1 MSNDTSNHLL
11 DRAAIATDH
20 ATAQAVGAAQRGVA
34 AMRSGSQQVM
44 DHAHHASDSTVTY
57 IRDEPV
63 KSMLI
68 AAAAGAALMAV
79 VGWMTRPGQR
89 G

>member
-1 MSNDTSNHLL
+1 MSIESNNQLI
-11 DRAAIATDH
+11 DRAAIATD
-20 ATAQAVGAAQRGVA
+20 QAAANAMGAAQRGVA
-34 AMRSGSQQVM
+34 AVRDGSHHLV
-44 DHAHHASDSTVTY
+44 DRAVHAGDSTVAY

-68 AAAAGAALMAV
+68 AAATGAALMALL
-79 VGWMTRPGQR
+79 GIFTRTGHR